1 MKKQFSNK
9 WKGSKQPRKKRKYM
23 AKAPQ
28 HIKIKFMGANLSK
41 ELRQKYGRR
50 SVIVRQGDKVKVMR
64 GGFKKKEGKVTNVFM
79 KLGKI
84 TIEGIQRKKIDGSK
98 VDIKISPS
106 KVKIMD
112 LNLDDK
118 NRSKMFKKETNINQD
133 KKEKMENKK

>member
-1 MKKQFSNK
+1 
-9 WKGSKQPRKKRKYM
+9 M